1 MDEIKG
7 KKLILLLDYDGTLT
21 PIVSR
26 PELAVLSD
34 DMRGVLKKTAK
45 KHPLAIISGRSLEDV
60 KKLVDVE
67 NIYYAGNH
75 GFEISNNIKKLV
87 DVENMCH
94 IQNHGFEISDEKI
107 VHPEA
112 EKAKP
117 IINKICRKTQKKLS
131 HIKGSIVENKG
142 DTASVHYR
150 MVSDNDFPVLEKI
163 FNEVISFY
171 VNEGKIRITK
181 GKKVFEIRPNIE
193 WDKGKAVKWVMDVL
207 GKKGTPVYIG
217 DDQTDEDAFIALKNK
232 GVTTLVSE
240 KTRSTNAEYYLRN
253 VDEVKKFLESL
264 L

>member
-1 MDEIKG
+1 MKHLLKHLDKIKN

-34 DMRGVLKKTAK
+34 DMRDVLKKIAK
-45 KHPLAIISGRSLEDV
+45 RYPLAIISGRSLEDV

-75 GFEISNNIKKLV
+75 GFEITNDVKLV
-87 DVENMCH
+87 NPDA
-94 IQNHGFEISDEKI
+94 EKI
-107 VHPEA
+107 
-112 EKAKP
+112 KP
-117 IINKICRKTQKKLS
+117 VINEICRKMQKRLI

-142 DTASVHYR
+142 LTASVHYR
-150 MVSDNDFPVLEKI
+150 MVSNDDFIELEKI
-163 FNEVISFY
+163 FDEVAASY
-171 VNEGKIRITK
+171 VKDGKIRITK

-193 WDKGKAVKWVMDVL
+193 WDKGKAVEFVIDAI

-217 DDQTDEDAFIALKNK
+217 DDRTDEDAFTILKDK
-232 GVTTLVSE
+232 GITVLVSE
-240 KTRSTNAEYYLRN
+240 KIKETNAEYYLRN
-253 VDEVKKFLESL
+253 VDEVKIFLEGL